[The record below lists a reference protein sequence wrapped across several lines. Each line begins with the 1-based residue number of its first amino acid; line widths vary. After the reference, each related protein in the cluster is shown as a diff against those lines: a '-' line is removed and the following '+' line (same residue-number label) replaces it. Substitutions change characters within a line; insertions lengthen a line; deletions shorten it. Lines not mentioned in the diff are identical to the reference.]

1 MKIGIITIHK
11 INNYG
16 SVFQAFALQDTCE
29 KLGYKTEII
38 DYLFPNEFQSSIGV
52 KSASIKVR
60 RKDKF
65 IKYLYALELIK
76 QHKGI
81 ASFVERYQHLSPK
94 EYLSPTDLAANAPNY
109 DIYLTGSDQLWN
121 PNYCSG
127 DPSFFLEFAPAD
139 KKRVAYAASFGVSSV
154 GKEYADKFS
163 TYLKKYSAIGVRENS
178 GVKLVEELTERK
190 DTEVV
195 LDPTLLLNK
204 NEWSKIAVPQRLVK
218 EKYILCYYL
227 NYSFD
232 SFPYVDKLAKHI
244 QQITGYKLV
253 KVARPPK
260 KFYEANT
267 YHVVG
272 ASPEEFLAL
281 VRDAELVLT
290 TSFHGTAFAVN
301 FEKPLFSVVASRKSG
316 DSRQISLLNN
326 VGLSDRVLEMGESF
340 PNLESLSCD
349 YTEPAQ
355 KLENLRNHSIH
366 FLKTALENEL

>member
-16 SVFQAFALQDTCE
+16 SVFQAYALQNVCQ
-29 KLGYKTEII
+29 KLGHNAEII
-38 DYLFPNEFQSSIGV
+38 DYQFPNEFQRSVGI
-52 KSASIKVR
+52 KSAAVKI
-60 RKDKF
+60 RKKET
-65 IKYLYALELIK
+65 IVKYLYAFGLFK

-81 ASFVERYQHLSPK
+81 ANFVRKYQHLTDK
-94 EYLSPTDLAANAPNY
+94 EYNNPNELAVTPPIY
-109 DIYLTGSDQLWN
+109 DVYLTGSDQIWN

-127 DPSFFLEFAPAD
+127 DPSFFLDFAPEG
-139 KKRVAYAASFGVSSV
+139 KKRVAYAASFGVSAL
-154 GKEYADKFS
+154 GNEYAIKFS
-163 TYLKKYSAIGVRENS
+163 EYLKKYAAIGVRENS
-178 GVKLVEELTERK
+178 GVKLVEELTNRK
-190 DTEVV
+190 DTEIV

-204 NEWSKIAVPQRLVK
+204 DDWQKIAVQQRLVK

-232 SFPYVDKLAKHI
+232 SFPYVDELAKHV
-244 QQITGYKLV
+244 QKITGYKVV

-260 KFYEANT
+260 NFYESNT
-267 YHVVG
+267 YHPVG

-326 VGLSDRVLEMGESF
+326 VGLTDRVIEMGESF
-340 PNLESLSCD
+340 PSLEHLACD
-349 YTEPAQ
+349 YTEPAK
-355 KLENLRNHSIH
+355 KLENLRNHSIN
-366 FLKTALENEL
+366 FLKTALEQ

>member
-1 MKIGIITIHK
+1 MKVGIITIHK

-16 SVFQAFALQDTCE
+16 SVFQAFALQNICE
-29 KLGYKTEII
+29 KLGHQAEII
-38 DYLFPNEFQSSIGV
+38 DYRFPNEFQRSVGV
-52 KSASIKVR
+52 KSASVKVSK
-60 RKDKF
+60 KDKVL
-65 IKYLYALELIK
+65 KYLYALGLIK

-81 ASFVERYQHLSPK
+81 ANFVQHYQHLSSK
-94 EYLSPTDLAANAPNY
+94 EFFNPNDLATDAPQY
-109 DIYLTGSDQLWN
+109 DAYLTGSDQLWN

-127 DPSFFLEFAPAD
+127 DPSFFLEFAPEG

-154 GKEYADKFS
+154 GKEYAAKFS
-163 TYLKKYSAIGVRENS
+163 NYLKKYSDIGVRENS
-178 GVKLVEELTERK
+178 GVKLVEELTGRT

-204 NEWSKIAVPQRLVK
+204 EDWKKIAVPQRLVK

-232 SFPYVDKLAKHI
+232 SFPYVDNLAKHV
-244 QQITGYKLV
+244 QKITGYKVV

-260 KFYEANT
+260 NFYEPNT
-267 YHVVG
+267 EHPVG

-281 VRDAELVLT
+281 MRDAELVLT

-316 DSRQISLLNN
+316 DSRQMSLLNN

-340 PNLESLSCD
+340 PTLESLPCD
-349 YTEPAQ
+349 YAEPSK
-355 KLENLRNHSIH
+355 KLENLRNHSIQ
-366 FLKTALENEL
+366 FLKTALEK

>member
-16 SVFQAFALQDTCE
+16 SVLQAFALQNTCE
-29 KLGYKTEII
+29 KLGHKAEII
-38 DYLFPNEFQSSIGV
+38 DYSFPNQFQRSVGV
-52 KSASIKVR
+52 KSAPVKVNK
-60 RKDKF
+60 KDKI
-65 IKYLYALELIK
+65 IKFLYALGLIK

-81 ASFVERYQHLSPK
+81 ANFVQNYQHLSAR
-94 EYLSPTDLAANAPNY
+94 EYLNPNDLATDPPQY
-109 DIYLTGSDQLWN
+109 DVYITGSDQLWN

-127 DPSFFLEFAPAD
+127 DPSFFLEFVNYG
-139 KKRVAYAASFGVSSV
+139 KKRVAYAASFGVSSL
-154 GKEYADKFS
+154 GNEYAIKFS
-163 TYLKKYSAIGVRENS
+163 EYLKKYAAIGVRENS
-178 GVKLVEELTERK
+178 GVKLVEELTGRK

-204 NEWSKIAVPQRLVK
+204 DEWQKIAVQQRLVK

-232 SFPYVDKLAKHI
+232 SFPYVDELAKHV
-244 QQITGYKLV
+244 QKITGYKVV

-260 KFYEANT
+260 NFFEFNT
-267 YHVVG
+267 YHPVG

-326 VGLSDRVLEMGESF
+326 VGLTDRVIEMGESF
-340 PNLESLSCD
+340 PSLEHLACD
-349 YTEPAQ
+349 YSEPRK
-355 KLENLRNHSIH
+355 KLENLRSHSIN
-366 FLKTALENEL
+366 FLKTALEQ